1 MTPGSVHTT
10 LPSSNS
16 KFQDKTVSN
25 FPDDGQGPADIHGL
39 ADGTLMNPGHNGGQ
53 VPAGIHG
60 LADGTPVDPGH
71 DGRQV
76 PAGIHGLADGTLMDP
91 VFAGS
96 SQNKGFS

>member
-39 ADGTLMNPGHNGGQ
+39 ADGTLMDPGHNGGQ
-53 VPAGIHG
+53 VPV
-60 LADGTPVDPGH
+60 LVCFKFTCMFVLP
-71 DGRQV
+71 R
-76 PAGIHGLADGTLMDP
+76 
-91 VFAGS
+91 
-96 SQNKGFS
+96 KY

>member
-39 ADGTLMNPGHNGGQ
+39 ADGTLM
-53 VPAGIHG
+53 
-60 LADGTPVDPGH
+60 
-71 DGRQV
+71 
-76 PAGIHGLADGTLMDP
+76 DP